1 MNILPT
7 LVSASDLQRDS
18 ARIINLAKNSD
29 QPVFVVKNNKPQVA
43 VVNLK
48 RLQSLIDKEKDWE
61 IKDALEA
68 IKIGEEERKSGK
80 LITLSSDLHEL
91 LDD

>member
-18 ARIINLAKNSD
+18 ARIIKMAKSSNH
-29 QPVFVVKNNKPQVA
+29 PVIVVKSNKPQIA
-43 VVNLK
+43 MLGLK
-48 RLQSLIDKEKDWE
+48 RLQELIDKEKDWE
-61 IKDALEA
+61 TKEALRA
-68 IKIGEEERKSGK
+68 VKIGEEERKSGK
-80 LITLSSDLHEL
+80 LIALSPDLHEL

>member
-18 ARIINLAKNSD
+18 ARILNFAESSD
-29 QPVFVVKNNKPQVA
+29 QPVVVIRNNKPKVAMLGVKKLQKMIDRIQELEEQHLLQVI
-43 VVNLK
+43 K
-48 RLQSLIDKEKDWE
+48 EGDEEYRL
-61 IKDALEA
+61 
-68 IKIGEEERKSGK
+68 GK
-80 LITLSSDLHEL
+80 TRTTTNFSEF

>member
-18 ARIINLAKNSD
+18 ARIINLAKSSD
-29 QPVFVVKNNKPQVA
+29 QPVVVMRNNKPEVA
-43 VVNLK
+43 MLDIKKLQLMFDKIEDFEEKQLLRELK
-48 RLQSLIDKEKDWE
+48 ETEKEFK
-61 IKDALEA
+61 A
-68 IKIGEEERKSGK
+68 GK
-80 LITLSSDLHEL
+80 THFTTDFSEL